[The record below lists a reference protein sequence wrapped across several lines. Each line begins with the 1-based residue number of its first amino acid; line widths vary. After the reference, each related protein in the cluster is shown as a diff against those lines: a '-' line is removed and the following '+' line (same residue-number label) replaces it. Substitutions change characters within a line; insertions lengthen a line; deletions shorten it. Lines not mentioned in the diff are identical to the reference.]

1 MNRDLARFLD
11 RHDAVAEEVAVWG
24 DGKLPLQIVG
34 CLGQAKPP
42 KRYVTSIR
50 CVVFR
55 EDSVL
60 VVRDP
65 SGSEHIVPGGRVES
79 GEIFEDTLRREVME
93 ETGWKLDRPAILGF
107 SHFHHL
113 SPKPPGHQYPH
124 PDFVQVTYVAEAVE
138 FVPAAMLPDDW
149 VISSEFSPI
158 REVLDLELGAIQRTY
173 LGAALRLR
181 GWSQ

>member
-34 CLGQAKPP
+34 YLSHAKPP

-113 SPKPPGHQYPH
+113 SPKPPGHPYPH
-124 PDFVQVTYVAEAVE
+124 PDFIQVAYVADAVE
-138 FVPAAMLPDDW
+138 FVPAAMLPDEY
-149 VISSEFSPI
+149 VNSSEFRPMAA
-158 REVLDLELGAIQRTY
+158 VLEMGLPATQRAY
-173 LGAALRLR
+173 LTEALRLR
-181 GWSQ
+181 G